1 MVGIFATAG
10 VVLGATI
17 AVRADRFS
25 RHQATAETV
34 AGFLLIGGFGLLGY
48 ALSCIFACPV
58 GAVP

>member
-1 MVGIFATAG
+1 MIGIFAAAG

-17 AVRADRFS
+17 AFKAERFS

-48 ALSCIFACPV
+48 GLSCAFACP
-58 GAVP
+58 